1 MCTKCNVT
9 NSSFKQSG
17 ATVLE
22 MLISVTIIS
31 ILLSLVTPATQ
42 HIITTNRVV
51 TDINSLST
59 ITQRGQFAAVNEQMT
74 VTLCPTQNYSTCTS
88 TWSNAKMLFSDANEN
103 GQRDS
108 NEALIATSDA
118 INSSNT
124 ISGVSNPVIFSA
136 SGTIN
141 QNTVIVVCPSD
152 KNNSYASGL
161 ILSFFGRIATAID
174 TNGDGYK
181 EDTSGDPL
189 SCI

>member
-1 MCTKCNVT
+1 
-9 NSSFKQSG
+9 
-17 ATVLE
+17 VLE